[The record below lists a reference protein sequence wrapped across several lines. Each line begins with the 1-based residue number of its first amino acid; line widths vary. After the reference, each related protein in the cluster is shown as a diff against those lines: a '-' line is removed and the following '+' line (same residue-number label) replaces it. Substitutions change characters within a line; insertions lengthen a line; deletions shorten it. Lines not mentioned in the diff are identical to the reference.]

1 MPRYVIATI
10 NSSRSPRVTPEQH
23 EDRLCVFFHGA
34 EFEAEQEAALELL
47 SNLKRLGKTMV
58 ELVSDDNEVPEFGYK
73 FAVCASPVE
82 AAMNDVLGMAPDPA
96 NPSVYLTTPT
106 AAQFRAGDTF
116 VIGQL
121 SLAEVMSN
129 GALREIKHVTL
140 KHAGIPEELHAIDMI
155 KQ

>member
-10 NSSRSPRVTPEQH
+10 NSYRKPHTTFEWRDGELS
-23 EDRLCVFFHGA
+23 VFFHGG
-34 EFEAEQEAALELL
+34 EFEADEESAVELL
-47 SNLKRLGKTMV
+47 DKLKSMGKITV
-58 ELVSDDNEVPEFGYK
+58 ELVEGDSNAPEFGYK
-73 FAVCASPVE
+73 FAVCTSPVE
-82 AAMNDVLGMAPDPA
+82 AAMNDVLGTTPDPA
-96 NPSVYLTTPT
+96 SPSIYVTTPT

-121 SLAEVMSN
+121 SLAEVTD